1 MTKNELVERVRA
13 MRRFNRFY
21 TGQIGVLQEKLLR
34 SPFSLTEARVIYELA
49 HQETATAT
57 SLSEELGLDAGQL
70 SRLVASLKRRGLVS
84 KKPSPNDGRQSLLSL
99 TDKGQKTFATLNA
112 RSQVE
117 IETMLNKLAVSDQKH
132 LLESMETI
140 ERLLGAPPQHK
151 VPYILRPPQ
160 PGDMGWVVSRHG
172 SLYAKEYGW
181 NEEFEG
187 LVAEIVARFIKDYHP
202 RKERC
207 WLAEM
212 DGEPV
217 GSAFLV
223 KKTETIAKLRLLIVD
238 PKARGLGIGRRLVS
252 ECIRF
257 ARQAGYKKITLW
269 TNSVLLAA
277 RKIYDEAGFKLT
289 EQEAHHSYG
298 HHLIGE
304 TWELEL

>member
-1 MTKNELVERVRA
+1 MTKSELSERVQA

-21 TGQIGVLQEKLLR
+21 TGQIGVLQEKLLH

-57 SLSEELGLDAGQL
+57 GLSKELGLDAGQL
-70 SRLVASLKRRGLVS
+70 SRMIAGFKRQGLVS
-84 KKPSPNDGRQSLLSL
+84 KKMSPSDGRQSLLSL
-99 TDKGQKTFATLNA
+99 TQKGQKAFAVLNS
-112 RSQVE
+112 RSQIE
-117 IETMLNKLAVSDQKH
+117 IEAMLNKLALSDQKR

-140 ERLLGAPPQHK
+140 ERLLGAPPEHK

-172 SLYAKEYGW
+172 ALYAKEYGW

-187 LVAEIVARFIKDYHP
+187 LVAEIVAKFIKDFDP
-202 RKERC
+202 KKERC

-212 DGEPV
+212 EGEPV
-217 GSAFLV
+217 GSVFLV
-223 KKTETIAKLRLLIVD
+223 KKTETVAKLRMLIVD

-257 ARQAGYKKITLW
+257 ARQAGYKKMTLW
-269 TNSVLLAA
+269 TNSILLTA
-277 RKIYDEAGFKLT
+277 RKIYDEAGFKLV

-298 HHLIGE
+298 HDLIGE
-304 TWELEL
+304 TWDLEL